1 MFPTWYEPPQ
11 KRKPKSASAPLVIAA
26 VSKIMAVSVEDLKSP
41 SRAKKL
47 CMARHTAYYMMRR
60 HCHHLSYQ
68 RIAYSIG
75 RTDHTTVMHG
85 CAVIDDLLRKDKKL
99 VGQIDAITK
108 VIERANK

>member
-11 KRKPKSASAPLVIAA
+11 KRKPKRASAPLVINA

-41 SRAKKL
+41 SRTKKL
-47 CMARHTAYYMMRR
+47 CMARHAAYYMMRR
-60 HCHHLSYQ
+60 HCQHLSYQ

-99 VGQIDAITK
+99 VGQIDAISK
-108 VIERANK
+108 IIERASR

>member
-11 KRKPKSASAPLVIAA
+11 KRKPKRASAPLVINA

-41 SRAKKL
+41 SRTKKL
-47 CMARHTAYYMMRR
+47 CIARHAAYYMMRR
-60 HCHHLSYQ
+60 HCQHLSYQ
-68 RIAYSIG
+68 RIAYSLE

-99 VGQIDAITK
+99 VGQIDAISK
-108 VIERANK
+108 IIERASR

>member
-11 KRKPKSASAPLVIAA
+11 KRKPKRASAPLVINA

-41 SRAKKL
+41 SRTKKL
-47 CMARHTAYYMMRR
+47 CIARHAAYYMMRR
-60 HCHHLSYQ
+60 HCQHLSYQ

-99 VGQIDAITK
+99 VGQIDAISK
-108 VIERANK
+108 IIERASR